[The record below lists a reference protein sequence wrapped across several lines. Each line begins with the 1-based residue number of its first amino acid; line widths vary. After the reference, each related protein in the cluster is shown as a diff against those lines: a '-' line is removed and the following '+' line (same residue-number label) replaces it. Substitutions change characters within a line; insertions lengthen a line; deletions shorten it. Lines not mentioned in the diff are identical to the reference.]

1 MNKLFDDKLL
11 DLNNNLVELGSM
23 IEKAIDL
30 TVKALIDK
38 DLELAGN
45 VVKSSYIVMEK
56 EKEVEG
62 ACLKLLLHHHPVA
75 RDFRLIS
82 SVLKM
87 ITDMERISHQC
98 ADISRIILGM
108 EEEMVAREFTYI
120 PKMAELTK
128 KMVTSSIDA
137 FVKKDVDIA
146 LEVIKC
152 DDEVDALFKKVKK
165 KLIEKLKHEDDHN
178 EQTVDILMIA
188 KYLERIGDHT
198 VNIAEWV
205 AFSITGKHLELE
217 TEED

>member
-23 IEKAIDL
+23 IEKSIDL
-30 TVKALIDK
+30 TVKSLMDK
-38 DLELAGN
+38 DLELAKN
-45 VVKSSYIVMEK
+45 VVKSSYMVMEK
-56 EKEVEG
+56 EKEVES
-62 ACLKLLLHHHPVA
+62 ACLKLLLHHQPVA

-98 ADISRIILGM
+98 ADISRIILSM
-108 EEEMVAREFTYI
+108 EDEMVAREFVYI

-128 KMVTSSIDA
+128 KMVTTSIDA
-137 FVKKDVDIA
+137 FVKKDVEIA
-146 LEVIKC
+146 LEVIKI
-152 DDEVDALFKKVKK
+152 DDEVDELFKKIKK

-205 AFSITGKHLELE
+205 IFSITGEHIVVE
-217 TEED
+217 TVE